1 MVAETPKRPPD
12 RLTDSAIGSI
22 PEIETAVFHE
32 LATTTLTLVI
42 EPVRSKRPPEYE
54 RVCVLCSLFTRNHAQ
69 SCDLD
74 FFTRL
79 ERLRLIVLFY
89 RFFVALPRGSIS
101 SKDFGSSAARDMAIN
116 SGDGGHDK
124 PKSHRRLSR
133 GAEHQPPS
141 SAHMYD
147 GRAYDILD
155 AGPSIYFVDLVS
167 VPAAMTGPNPE
178 KTRLSTIIM
187 IITFCFEPFS
197 QLDILLFHF
206 EYNFQF
212 INTRTHALCKRY
224 RR

>member
-1 MVAETPKRPPD
+1 MGGLPPSPPKVSSTGKWLVAETPKRPPD

-79 ERLRLIVLFY
+79 ERLRLIVLFN

-155 AGPSIYFVDLVS
+155 AGPSI
-167 VPAAMTGPNPE
+167 T
-178 KTRLSTIIM
+178 
-187 IITFCFEPFS
+187 
-197 QLDILLFHF
+197 LLTSFRSLRRWPG
-206 EYNFQF
+206 
-212 INTRTHALCKRY
+212 RTPRKRGY
-224 RR
+224 QPS

>member
-1 MVAETPKRPPD
+1 MGGLPPSPPKVSSTGKWLVAETPKRPPD

-133 GAEHQPPS
+133 GAELLLLLTCTTDARTTFWTRDLRLLCWPRFGPCG
-141 SAHMYD
+141 D
-147 GRAYDILD
+147 DRA
-155 AGPSIYFVDLVS
+155 
-167 VPAAMTGPNPE
+167 
-178 KTRLSTIIM
+178 
-187 IITFCFEPFS
+187 EPRENAVINHHN
-197 QLDILLFHF
+197 DNYILLRTVFSTGHF
-206 EYNFQF
+206 IVPF
-212 INTRTHALCKRY
+212 RV
-224 RR
+224 